1 MKTDKK
7 IIIVEDEQILGEILK
22 NKLVEEG
29 FTVFWELNGEDG
41 LNKIREI
48 KPDLVLLDIVMPK
61 MNGYEVLEKISQDKS
76 LKNIPIIIISNSG
89 QPVEITRILELGAK
103 DYIVKAQF
111 SPNEVLEKVR
121 KYLAKEDPAEKK
133 ETNKNISNIKI
144 LLVEDDTFLSSITVG
159 YLKKEGYDVSSV
171 ADGTL
176 VLKLLEEKIP
186 DLMLL
191 DVVMPGM
198 SGFEVLK
205 AIKADE
211 RYKNI
216 AVVMFSNLGQ
226 EYEIEESKKLGA
238 DDFWIKAKFTPK
250 EIITNINALLKKK
263 GKL

>member
-1 MKTDKK
+1 M
-7 IIIVEDEQILGEILK
+7 
-22 NKLVEEG
+22 
-29 FTVFWELNGEDG
+29 FWEVNGEDG
-41 LNKIREI
+41 LRKIREI

-61 MNGYEVLEKISQDKS
+61 MNGYEVLEEVVKDKM

-111 SPNEVLEKVR
+111 SPNEVLEKVC

-133 ETNKNISNIKI
+133 EKNKNISGIKI
-144 LLVEDDTFLSSITVG
+144 LLVEDDILLSSITIG
-159 YLKKEGYDVSSV
+159 YLKKEGYDVSSI

-176 VLKLLEEKIP
+176 VLKLLEEKVP

-198 SGFEVLK
+198 SGFELLK
-205 AIKADE
+205 TLKADE

-216 AVVMFSNLGQ
+216 TVVMFSNLGQ

-238 DDFWIKAKFTPK
+238 DDFWVKAKFTPK
-250 EIITNINALLKKK
+250 EIINNINALLKKK
-263 GKL
+263 GKI